1 MKEDRF
7 VKDALT
13 YAINLAKENASQFV
27 CPEHIL
33 LGLITQ
39 VPFHNAL
46 VDVGINVDNL
56 SSALDNYL
64 SSMEKVPEDIEYDL
78 EGSAHLNIIMND
90 AYHKALNGN
99 APEITVPHV
108 VKAMMDLED
117 CSAGQ
122 LLKNNIQCSE
132 ADFLSVV
139 IDAYMDAE
147 NAGDEMLADAE
158 PVWRRYVTAMNP
170 LLESRNPLIGRND
183 ELERAVQV
191 LCRRDKN
198 NVLFVGESGVGKTA
212 LAWGLVSKINSGEV
226 PDRLKFLNAYQLDMA
241 RLVAGAQFRGELEKR
256 LREVLDGIS
265 EEGSA
270 IVFIDELQSLIGTS
284 QGDDGG
290 SDALQLLVPYM
301 EGDVIRFISTCSYQE
316 QNKYASRLKG
326 LMRRFQSIDVP
337 EPDKNEA
344 ILILEGLRAS
354 YEDYHNVKYGDDVIE
369 YVVDMSIR
377 HITNRCLPDKALD
390 VLDEA
395 GALCETMK
403 SKRRKSVS
411 KKIINSVVQKIAKVK
426 AEALSED
433 GNANIATLKK
443 RITSLIY
450 GQDEA
455 VASVVRS
462 VEMAKA
468 GLTDEDKP
476 LASLLFV
483 GPTGVGKTEVAR
495 VLASELGVDL
505 VRFDMSEYTEKH
517 TVAKLI
523 GSPAGYVGYEDGGLL
538 TDAIRKSPNCV
549 LLLDE
554 IEKAHPDIYNI
565 LLQVMD
571 YARLTDNRGNKA
583 DFRNVILIMTS
594 NAGAQFASQASLGFG
609 GGISSGEAM
618 LAQVKKNFKPE
629 FLNRLSGTVVF
640 HDMDMPM
647 ASLILNKKLAQMQ
660 EKLSRRN
667 VTLRLSDEARA
678 LLLKKGFTRQYGAR
692 EMDRILQQMLSPLL
706 IKEILY
712 GSLQKGGN
720 AEIKVNDGELIIH
733 KS

>member
-1 MKEDRF
+1 MKEDKF

-33 LGLITQ
+33 SGLILQ
-39 VPFHNAL
+39 APFRCAL
-46 VDVGINVDNL
+46 TDVGIGIDNL
-56 SSALDNYL
+56 MDTLDTYFE
-64 SSMEKVPEDIEYDL
+64 SMERVPDDIEYEL

-90 AYHKALNGN
+90 AYHKALGGN

-108 VKAMMDLED
+108 VKAMMDLEE
-117 CSAGQ
+117 CFAGE

-147 NAGDEMLADAE
+147 NADDDMLADVE

-170 LLESRNPLIGRND
+170 LLEKRTPLIGRTE
-183 ELERAVQV
+183 ELDRAIQV

-212 LAWGLVSKINSGEV
+212 LAWGLVSKIDSGEV
-226 PDRLKFLNAYQLDMA
+226 PDRLKFLNAYQLDMS

-265 EEGSA
+265 GEGSA
-270 IVFIDELQSLIGTS
+270 IVYIDELQSLIGTS

-290 SDALQLLVPYM
+290 TDALQLLVPYM
-301 EGDVIRFISTCSYQE
+301 EGDVIRFVTCCSFQE

-326 LMRRFQSIDVP
+326 LMRRLQTIDVP
-337 EPDKNEA
+337 EPSKEDA
-344 ILILEGLRAS
+344 QLILEGLRS
-354 YEDYHNVKYGDDVIE
+354 HYEDYHHVKYEDGVLEHI
-369 YVVDMSIR
+369 VDMSVR
-377 HITNRCLPDKALD
+377 HITNRCLPDKAID

-395 GALCETMK
+395 GALCETMEEG
-403 SKRRKSVS
+403 KRSVVTGM
-411 KKIINSVVQKIAKVK
+411 IINNVVQKIAKVK

-433 GNANIATLKK
+433 GTENIATLNQ

-495 VLASELGVDL
+495 VLASELGIEL
-505 VRFDMSEYTEKH
+505 IRFDMSEYTEKH

-523 GSPAGYVGYEDGGLL
+523 GSPAGYVGYDDGGLL

-594 NAGAQFASQASLGFG
+594 NAGAQFASQASVGFG
-609 GGISSGEAM
+609 SGVSSGEAM
-618 LAQVKKNFKPE
+618 LAQVKKTFKPE
-629 FLNRLSGTVVF
+629 FLNRLSGTIVF
-640 HDMDMPM
+640 RDMDMTM
-647 ASLILNKKLAQMQ
+647 ASLILDKKLSQLQ
-660 EKLSRRN
+660 QKLSRRN
-667 VTLRLSDEARA
+667 VTLRLTEDARN
-678 LLLKKGFTRQYGAR
+678 LLLQKGYTRQYGAR
-692 EMDRILQQMLSPLL
+692 EMDRVIQQMLSPLL
-706 IKEILY
+706 IREILY
-712 GSLQKGGN
+712 GSLKNGGN
-720 AEIKVNDGELIIH
+720 AEVEVKEGQLLIH
-733 KS
+733 NS